1 MDESRVELWLGFLST
16 YAHRYVGT
24 PLRKLLDGY
33 LIWSQT
39 LSEKPDY
46 WNRLCKL
53 EQFFFMWWVKISFSS
68 VCAWIGFIHKRMLL
82 TQSCPTLWDT
92 MDCSLRGS
100 SVHGILQARVLD
112 WVTIPF
118 SRGSSRPKDQ
128 TQISCIAGRFF
139 TIWATKGSPSITII
153 VKKCFKRQV
162 LIWSPPNTPFGH
174 RKCPS
179 IIRQQTFA
187 EMAPYLW

>member
-1 MDESRVELWLGFLST
+1 MPLDLQISHHVRRKTEVELLKIRVQWAKYLSIWLNDPAFSSFMDESRVELWLGFLST

-68 VCAWIGFIHKRMLL
+68 VCAWIGFIHKHV
-82 TQSCPTLWDT
+82 CY
-92 MDCSLRGS
+92 SLSRVRLFETPWTVAYEAPLSMESSRQEYWTGS
-100 SVHGILQARVLD
+100 PFPSPEGLPDPRIKLRSLALQADSL
-112 WVTIPF
+112 
-118 SRGSSRPKDQ
+118 
-128 TQISCIAGRFF
+128 
-139 TIWATKGSPSITII
+139 PSE
-153 VKKCFKRQV
+153 
-162 LIWSPPNTPFGH
+162 PPREAHP
-174 RKCPS
+174 
-179 IIRQQTFA
+179 
-187 EMAPYLW
+187 